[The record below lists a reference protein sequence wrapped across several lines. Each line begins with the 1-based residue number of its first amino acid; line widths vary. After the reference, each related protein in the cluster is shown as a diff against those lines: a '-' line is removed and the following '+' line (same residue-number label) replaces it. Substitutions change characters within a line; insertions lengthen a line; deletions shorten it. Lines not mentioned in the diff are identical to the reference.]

1 MRPKIGV
8 PQGLMAVVVV
18 FVVVGALAT
27 LAVAQ
32 SFPWP
37 PKPRTDQPAASPAQA
52 VPEAPPSVSQPS
64 LGASPDSLPS
74 LEAGPVAPVV
84 AAATP
89 ARAPIDWRI
98 LENPNGPHTALFFDP
113 VRQVFAVYHVD
124 SGSGQ
129 IMLKSIRNLSADLR
143 LDQFNSSNPAPK
155 DIQAMLEEAR

>member
-1 MRPKIGV
+1 MMRLESPASRGLLAIVGV
-8 PQGLMAVVVV
+8 IA
-18 FVVVGALAT
+18 AT
-27 LAVAQ
+27 TFTIAQ

-37 PKPRTDQPAASPAQA
+37 PKPKGSTPAAAVETTAPAADPGIPVGAEQQA
-52 VPEAPPSVSQPS
+52 FSAPS
-64 LGASPDSLPS
+64 GFAT
-74 LEAGPVAPVV
+74 APVAPVAAV
-84 AAATP
+84 APP
-89 ARAPIDWRI
+89 ARAPVDWRI

-129 IMLKSIRNLSADLR
+129 IMLKSIRNLTADLR

>member
-1 MRPKIGV
+1 MLRLDPPASRGLLAILGV
-8 PQGLMAVVVV
+8 TA
-18 FVVVGALAT
+18 AAT
-27 LAVAQ
+27 LAIAQ

-37 PKPRTDQPAASPAQA
+37 PKAKTTAPLATERTVAPAAGNEAPAGAEQPAFSAPAGFE
-52 VPEAPPSVSQPS
+52 PT
-64 LGASPDSLPS
+64 
-74 LEAGPVAPVV
+74 PVAPVV
-84 AAATP
+84 AAAPP
-89 ARAPIDWRI
+89 ARAPVDWRI

>member
-1 MRPKIGV
+1 MLRLEPRATRGLFAILGV
-8 PQGLMAVVVV
+8 TA
-18 FVVVGALAT
+18 AAT
-27 LAVAQ
+27 LAIAQ
-32 SFPWP
+32 NFPWP
-37 PKPRTDQPAASPAQA
+37 PKAKTAAPAATAGTVAAEAGDGVPAGAEQPAFS
-52 VPEAPPSVSQPS
+52 APS
-64 LGASPDSLPS
+64 GFDS
-74 LEAGPVAPVV
+74 APVAPVAT
-84 AAATP
+84 AAPP
-89 ARAPIDWRI
+89 ARAPVDWRI